1 MLFRL
6 YLKRH
11 NPVHRLCPLHKL
23 LVVNYLTVLK
33 SQSLVL
39 KDFPDCLFNSQI
51 WIIINTPI
59 QFPVIMAIKSIIK
72 TSLCM
77 LDSKIPVFN
86 LVSNFCIM
94 QVNFHI
100 HLLCSID
107 NFRIIPPFY
116 ILIIQNIPVHAIDTL
131 DKIEA
136 SRQREAVLD
145 AKGFPLMV
153 WQTEICLQ
161 GFLHIRI
168 FLYFQWA

>member
-11 NPVHRLCPLHKL
+11 NPVRRLCPLHKL
-23 LVVNYLTVLK
+23 LIVDYLTILK

-39 KDFPDCLFNSQI
+39 KDFFDCLFNSQTRI
-51 WIIINTPI
+51 FINTPI
-59 QFPVIMAIKSIIK
+59 QFPVIIAIKSIIK

-77 LDSKIPVFN
+77 LDSEIPVSN

-94 QVNFHI
+94 QVNLHI
-100 HLLCSID
+100 HLLYSID

-116 ILIIQNIPVHAIDTL
+116 ILVIQNIPVHAIDTL

-145 AKGFPLMV
+145 AKGFLLMV
-153 WQTEICLQ
+153 WKAEICL
-161 GFLHIRI
+161 
-168 FLYFQWA
+168 